1 MTHQE
6 FCLAYRQG
14 TVRVRVNRVPAEKM
28 MSARL
33 LLPLFALPVLGL
45 GVALALVGHWIIG
58 LIVFLVGFGGPRLI
72 KRSAPH
78 FVLTQALE
86 NESWYRDAVAG
97 GALQIDAAE

>member
-6 FCLAYRQG
+6 FRAAYRQG
-14 TVRVRVNRVPAEKM
+14 TVRVRMNRVPAEKL
-28 MSARL
+28 MSTRL

-45 GVALALVGHWIIG
+45 GVALALLGHWIAG
-58 LIVFLVGFGGPRLI
+58 LLVFLVGFGGPRLI

-86 NESWYRDAVAG
+86 NESWYQDAVAA
-97 GALQIDAAE
+97 GALQFEDAD